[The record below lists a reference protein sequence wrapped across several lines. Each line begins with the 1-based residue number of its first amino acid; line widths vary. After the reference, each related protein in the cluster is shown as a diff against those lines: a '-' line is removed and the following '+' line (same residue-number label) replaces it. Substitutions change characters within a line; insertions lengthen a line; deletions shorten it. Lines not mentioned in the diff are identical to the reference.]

1 MTNLP
6 ARIGPYR
13 VLRRIGRGGIA
24 EVFLAEQVGASG
36 FSKRVAVKRLLPEL
50 AGHAE
55 LERALIAEAT
65 LGARLAHRN
74 LVSVLGLAVDGGSYY
89 AVLEY
94 IDGGDLA
101 ALAARAGAP
110 LPPALALLVAEELA
124 LALDFVHRAA
134 DDGGRPLGLIH
145 RDVSPSNVLVSVEGE
160 VKLADFGLAKAT
172 LLADVTRGN
181 LRKGTFAYM
190 SPEQVA
196 GEPLGATS
204 DQFSLAILL
213 VELMTGH
220 RPFDGDTAHATM
232 ENIRRA
238 DAPDLAGLPQ
248 PLPALLR
255 RCLARDPAERFA
267 TAELLRAELAM
278 LRRALWPAA
287 PPDLAAWV
295 RAADRRHASD
305 ETAR

>member
-1 MTNLP
+1 MSNLP
-6 ARIGPYR
+6 PRIGPYR

-36 FSKRVAVKRLLPEL
+36 FSRRVAIKRLLPGL

-89 AVLEY
+89 AVLEHL
-94 IDGGDLA
+94 DGGDLA
-101 ALAARAGAP
+101 GLVARAGP
-110 LPPALALLVAEELA
+110 PSPALALLVAEELA

-134 DDGGRPLGLIH
+134 DAGGRPLGLIH
-145 RDVSPSNVLVSVEGE
+145 RDVSPSNVLVSIEGE

-196 GEPLGATS
+196 GEPLGPTS
-204 DQFSLAILL
+204 NQFSLGILL
-213 VELMTGH
+213 AELLTGR

-238 DAPDLAGLPQ
+238 DPPALAE
-248 PLPALLR
+248 LPAPLRDLLH
-255 RCLARDPAERFA
+255 RCLAPLPAERFA
-267 TAELLRAELAM
+267 TAELLRGELAA
-278 LRRALWPAA
+278 LRRTSWHAAL
-287 PPDLAAWV
+287 PDLARWV
-295 RAADRRHASD
+295 VSARR
-305 ETAR
+305 